1 MTFNRLEAKT
11 VVEHRNSP
19 RRPVTLYT
27 LLNYPSL
34 GLVRGC
40 VRDIGMG
47 GMFVDIGRIQ
57 LPVNA
62 TLEASLMLDA
72 EDLKCHMQIE
82 AIVVRCAEQGVGL
95 MFDDLDGE
103 IRHALNHLI
112 FGSSEQ
118 DDSDCS
124 DFLH

>member
-1 MTFNRLEAKT
+1 M
-11 VVEHRNSP
+11 EHRNSP

-27 LLNYPSL
+27 MLNYPSL

-40 VRDIGMG
+40 IRDIGMG

-62 TLEASLMLDA
+62 TLEASLMLGTSGPR
-72 EDLKCHMQIE
+72 CHVQIE

-95 MFDDLDGE
+95 MFDELDGE
-103 IRHALNHLI
+103 CRHALNRLI
-112 FGSSEQ
+112 FGHAGGLNEGGL
-118 DDSDCS
+118 S